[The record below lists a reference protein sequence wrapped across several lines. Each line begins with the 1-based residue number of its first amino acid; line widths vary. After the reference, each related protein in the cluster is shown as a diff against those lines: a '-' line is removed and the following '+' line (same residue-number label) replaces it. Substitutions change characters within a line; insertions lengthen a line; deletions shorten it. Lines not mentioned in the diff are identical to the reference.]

1 MSDEGA
7 VDDLGI
13 VTGEAVTPQV
23 RSTSWALRAAGA
35 MIDGLAELGLFLALL
50 YGIAELSGATHADQ
64 AIGTALVV
72 ADLVLSFIVAPAV
85 FEIATH
91 GRSLGKFA
99 IGARIVRED
108 GGGIAFRHSF
118 IRSLVGIVELLFTL
132 GSLAAVVG
140 LLNRRA
146 KRIGG
151 FLAGT
156 GSQHE
161 RGPRPTANSIGVP
174 PQLAEW
180 AEIADVARP
189 PAPLARR
196 IAAFLVQGPRMTPAS
211 RSRLAVELAT
221 EAAPFVAPAVETDPQ
236 LLVTGLAAIPRDPEV
251 RAPMVERDPVEGPE
265 QELPPDPPRLPERR

>member
-1 MSDEGA
+1 MSDA
-7 VDDLGI
+7 SAIDDLGI
-13 VTGEAVTPQV
+13 VTGEAVTLNV

-85 FEIATH
+85 LELATR

-99 IGARIVRED
+99 VGARIVRED
-108 GGGIAFRHSF
+108 GGAIAFRHAF
-118 IRSLVGIVELLFTL
+118 IRSLTGIVELLFTL
-132 GSLAAVVG
+132 GSLAAIVG

-146 KRIGG
+146 KRIGDY
-151 FLAGT
+151 LAGT
-156 GSQHE
+156 VSQHE
-161 RGPRPTANSIGVP
+161 RVPRPPVNAIGVP

-180 AEIADVARP
+180 ATIADVARLP
-189 PAPLARR
+189 DPLARR

-211 RSRLAVELAT
+211 RTRLAAELAAD
-221 EAAPFVAPAVETDPQ
+221 AAPFVAPVVDTDPE
-236 LLVTGLAAIPRDPEV
+236 LLLAAVAAIRRDREFQALMLQ
-251 RAPMVERDPVEGPE
+251 RERFQDLE
-265 QELPPDPPRLPERR
+265 QVLELNPHGFPDR